1 MDDGTVSPRFPK
13 DLKGLFSLDGEFSKG
28 ALRIRQKKSSSL
40 TQVTKAES
48 VKALMNDYEFKQPL
62 SSNNDHNLNRFMQFC
77 GVRYQLVARYF
88 PYFRLSYGKTD
99 LLKR

>member
-1 MDDGTVSPRFPK
+1 MVSFPK
-13 DLKGLFSLDGEFSKG
+13 ERFGYAK
-28 ALRIRQKKSSSL
+28 KKSSSL